1 LDALSPNNQGE
12 TIMATTTTSKKIPET
27 FGEFTEGFGDAADRY
42 RAINEKLVETG
53 KKTASAAIEGY
64 EKSVA
69 SYVDFRQQLAEA
81 TQLDWVSTVV
91 KAQNDFI
98 TEFTAAYTSA
108 VRDVL
113 K

>member
-1 LDALSPNNQGE
+1 
-12 TIMATTTTSKKIPET
+12 MATTTTSKKIPES
-27 FGEFTEGFGDAADRY
+27 FGEFTEGLGDVAERSSVLK
-42 RAINEKLVETG
+42 EKLIESG
-53 KKTASAAIEGY
+53 KKTGKAAIDGY
-64 EKSVA
+64 QKTVA

-81 TQLDWVSTVV
+81 TQLDWVTTVV

-98 TEFTAAYTSA
+98 TEVTSAYTSA

>member
-53 KKTASAAIEGY
+53 KKTASAAVEGY

-69 SYVDFRQQLAEA
+69 SSSRRRRSSTGSAPSSRRRTTSSPSSLRHTPPLFA
-81 TQLDWVSTVV
+81 TS
-91 KAQNDFI
+91 
-98 TEFTAAYTSA
+98 
-108 VRDVL
+108 
-113 K
+113 